1 MQYKLKDMV
10 FKELGK
16 TKLPTVYLSWD
27 WLGKRTNE
35 GTFSGEVEID
45 LPSYW
50 IEAEV
55 QITAIEQEDPGD
67 YWNPPYSYIIRD
79 EIEVFEIKV
88 FDINTDEYVNLTSE
102 EVLDIMN
109 YLQTNLEYE

>member
-1 MQYKLKDMV
+1 MV
-10 FKELGK
+10 FKELEK

-50 IEAEV
+50 IEADI

-67 YWNPPYSYIIRD
+67 YWTPPTSDIIKD
-79 EIEVFEIKV
+79 KIEVFGIKV

-102 EVLDIMN
+102 ETIEIID
-109 YLQTNLEYE
+109 YLQTTLEYE